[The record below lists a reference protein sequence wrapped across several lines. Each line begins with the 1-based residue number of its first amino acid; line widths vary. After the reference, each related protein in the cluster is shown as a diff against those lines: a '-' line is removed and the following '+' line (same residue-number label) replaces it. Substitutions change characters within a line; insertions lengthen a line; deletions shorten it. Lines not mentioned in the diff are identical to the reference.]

1 MSFKSIREFI
11 TLLEDKGQL
20 RRISTPVSADLEI
33 TEVTDRVSKQGGPA
47 LLFENVEGFDIPV
60 ESEGEVHALV
70 LENQSQFVIQEIHVH
85 ADPSFASGSSLQ
97 IASNLEPQARWELN
111 SFTSG
116 DYITFVRE
124 RPDGRALSVT
134 TAAPVYVDAPWY
146 RVLLL
151 DDAFRV
157 LEPEQ

>member
-1 MSFKSIREFI
+1 MSMLLLSISGVLACGRGDGE
-11 TLLEDKGQL
+11 T
-20 RRISTPVSADLEI
+20 
-33 TEVTDRVSKQGGPA
+33 
-47 LLFENVEGFDIPV
+47 GFDVPV
-60 ESEGEVHALV
+60 ESAGEVHSLR

-97 IASNLEPQARWELN
+97 IASNLEPQATWEIT

-134 TAAPVYVDAPWY
+134 TAEPVYVDAPWY
-146 RVLLL
+146 RVLML

-157 LEPEQ
+157 LEPDQ

>member
-1 MSFKSIREFI
+1 
-11 TLLEDKGQL
+11 
-20 RRISTPVSADLEI
+20 
-33 TEVTDRVSKQGGPA
+33 
-47 LLFENVEGFDIPV
+47 V